1 MSDRD
6 LRFVCGLCGARFE
19 NAGLRGLHIL
29 ESCVSLPAIEWR
41 RERNTALDEW
51 DGYPDEDEYRSDELS
66 VDIDDLIKRLFWAGP
81 EGVAV
86 TQDEAR
92 ELYLLAFASY
102 DDDLRDDRDE
112 LNQQSPAD
120 GHVAAVVDK
129 PH

>member
-1 MSDRD
+1 M
-6 LRFVCGLCGARFE
+6 
-19 NAGLRGLHIL
+19 
-29 ESCVSLPAIEWR
+29 
-41 RERNTALDEW
+41 
-51 DGYPDEDEYRSDELS
+51 S

-112 LNQQSPAD
+112 LNQQIDDLNDEISELHEKITALED
-120 GHVAAVVDK
+120 EIDAGVDVG
-129 PH
+129 